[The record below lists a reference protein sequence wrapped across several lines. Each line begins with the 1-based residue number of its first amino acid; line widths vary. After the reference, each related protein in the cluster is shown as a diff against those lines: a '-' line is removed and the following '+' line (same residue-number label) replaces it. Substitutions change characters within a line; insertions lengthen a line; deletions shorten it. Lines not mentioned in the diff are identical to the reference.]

1 MSALIGLVAREA
13 PFVRAPHGACV
24 PGGGAA

>member
-13 PFVRAPHGACV
+13 PFVRVPRGVCV